1 MAELLHYDHVDISY
15 NGRAAVRDVSF
26 TLKEKEILGIVGE
39 SGSGKSTLIRAAMG
53 LLGRE
58 GMVTRGDIRY
68 RGRSLPDLKEKEL
81 RRLNGPEMAMI
92 FQNAGASFC
101 PIRTVGSQLF
111 ESMKEHG
118 KVSKADFRSLALDLL
133 EKIGFENGERILDS
147 YPFELSGGMQQR
159 VGIACAMLMHPRIL
173 LADEP
178 TSALDVSVQ
187 KQVVEEMLL
196 MRKLYGTSIII
207 VTHNIGVIRA
217 MADRVLIMKDGQTVE
232 YGETSRVLNRPEK
245 AYTQKLLAAVPRV
258 SRGRYRMDA
267 ILKVDNLTKIY
278 TGTRQP
284 DLPAVDHVS
293 FSLQRGECL
302 GLIGESGSGKTT
314 IVNMIT
320 RLLDPTEGRIILDGA
335 DITRLKSRKL
345 AKIYRRMQMVFQT
358 PAESFDPRRTL
369 GDGIGESLRNSG
381 MSRADTKAEVI
392 RLLKL
397 CGLNE
402 EFARR
407 YPHQVSGGQCQRAAI
422 ARALA
427 VRPGL
432 LICDEATSALDVT
445 VQQEIL
451 ELLNEL

>member
-1 MAELLHYDHVDISY
+1 M
-15 NGRAAVRDVSF
+15 
-26 TLKEKEILGIVGE
+26 
-39 SGSGKSTLIRAAMG
+39 
-53 LLGRE
+53 
-58 GMVTRGDIRY
+58 
-68 RGRSLPDLKEKEL
+68 
-81 RRLNGPEMAMI
+81 
-92 FQNAGASFC
+92 
-101 PIRTVGSQLF
+101 
-111 ESMKEHG
+111 
-118 KVSKADFRSLALDLL
+118 
-133 EKIGFENGERILDS
+133 
-147 YPFELSGGMQQR
+147 
-159 VGIACAMLMHPRIL
+159 
-173 LADEP
+173 
-178 TSALDVSVQ
+178 
-187 KQVVEEMLL
+187 
-196 MRKLYGTSIII
+196 
-207 VTHNIGVIRA
+207 
-217 MADRVLIMKDGQTVE
+217 
-232 YGETSRVLNRPEK
+232 
-245 AYTQKLLAAVPRV
+245 
-258 SRGRYRMDA
+258 
-267 ILKVDNLTKIY
+267 
-278 TGTRQP
+278 
-284 DLPAVDHVS
+284 DHVS

-381 MSRADTKAEVI
+381 MSRAEAKAEVI

-422 ARALA
+422 GRALA

-451 ELLNEL
+451 ELLNELRRLKGSSLSILFICHDIALVQQFCDRVLVLYQGRIVEEGQPDTVINSPQDPYTRRLIDSIL